1 MARTQT
7 TDILSLI
14 EADHRKVEDL
24 FSEMEIAEGKKAQAC
39 FEQIYKEL
47 TLHAKAEE
55 LIFYPALHEF
65 EETEDYIEEA
75 EEEHNSV
82 KILLEEMRSLKP
94 NDSEFQTKLVHLQES
109 VAHHVSEEEEEVFS
123 AVREVF
129 DEQQLQDLG
138 EEFQS
143 AKVKAEA
150 EAEADLKV
158 MLSQR

>member
-1 MARTQT
+1 MARIQA

-24 FSEMEIAEGKKAQAC
+24 FSEMEMAEGKKAQTC
-39 FEQIYKEL
+39 FEQIYREL

-55 LIFYPALHEF
+55 LVFYPALREF
-65 EETEDYIEEA
+65 EETEEYIEEA

-82 KILLEEMRSLKP
+82 KILLEEMKSLKL
-94 NDSEFQTKLVHLQES
+94 NHSEFQTKLVHLQES
-109 VAHHVSEEEEEVFS
+109 VTHHVEEEEEEVFA
-123 AVREVF
+123 AVREAF

-143 AKVKAEA
+143 AKTK
-150 EAEADLKV
+150 AEADLKV